1 MYLPLSFKT
10 GIVFCHVERKVALKI
25 VRNTCRYFQNY
36 PWSISGNWAMR
47 ASFLYEM
54 HVPATL

>member
-36 PWSISGNWAMR
+36 PLEYFRKLG
-47 ASFLYEM
+47 YESLLP
-54 HVPATL
+54 V